1 MGWRGEGPVKVVFP
15 IAFASECYNVQ
26 ITVKSS
32 GRSGAVGAD
41 LTIGAGEITATGF
54 SAMLNTWAQGAVAN
68 DFQGFL
74 WRAIGK

>member
-1 MGWRGEGPVKVVFP
+1 MFP